1 MLCYGGQV
9 NWFIFIVTALAV
21 FRGSL
26 LFSEEEGPLS
36 IFSRMRRAVPA
47 KSNPGRG
54 IRCSR
59 CWSVWLAA
67 VVTGYLVWLGLVPRE
82 WSPLY
87 LFALSGASVLLH
99 RVPEG

>member
-1 MLCYGGQV
+1 MNPFL
-9 NWFIFIVTALAV
+9 FLIASLAV
-21 FRGSL
+21 FRASL
-26 LFSEEEGPLS
+26 LFSEDEGPFA
-36 IFSRMRRAVPA
+36 IFSRMRRSVPA
-47 KSNPGRG
+47 KTNAGRG

-67 VVTGYLVWLGLVPRE
+67 VVTGYLVWLGLVQRE